1 MGANLTLGAFNLL
14 PIRPLDGGAALELL
28 TAWRFGP
35 AAGERAARTCGA
47 LCAAAL
53 SAGLLRLIWAS
64 GGNLWLLPAAG
75 GLAAACLKELSGWPG
90 PRQGRRLRRSL

>member
-1 MGANLTLGAFNLL
+1 MNIDFFNPVRIFSGEGCFRDFDGYAAFGSRCL
-14 PIRPLDGGAALELL
+14 IVCGQHSA
-28 TAWRFGP
+28 
-35 AAGERAARTCGA
+35 RACGA

-53 SAGLLRLIWAS
+53 SAGLLRLIWVS